1 MPRLVHITTVPKSF
15 LFLRDQIRYV
25 RERGFEVSAITSP
38 GPELARFSRELDLE
52 ILPIEMPRRIS
63 PLEDLAALGRIA
75 TALRKISP
83 DIVHA
88 HTPKGGLLGMMGA
101 TLAGIDHR
109 VYHMRGLPMMTATGA
124 KRELLCWTERISCG
138 LAHKTIAVSHSLRD
152 VAIEERLTRANKI
165 HVMLGGSGQGVEAK
179 KRFDPAMYEGERERI
194 RREQNI
200 PEDALVLGFIGRL
213 VRDKGIVELASA
225 WETLR
230 ERHPNAHMLIVG
242 PFEERDPVPRQT
254 REALEQDPRVHMLG
268 WQSETAPFYRAMDVV
283 TLPSWREGFPNVP
296 LEAAA
301 MELPVVSTLVAGC
314 IDAVADGKTGALVPV
329 RDPDA
334 LAQAIDG
341 YLSHADR
348 RIAHGKAGR
357 ARVLD
362 QFDPTKIFAAI
373 HEDIYMELLDS

>member
-1 MPRLVHITTVPKSF
+1 
-15 LFLRDQIRYV
+15 
-25 RERGFEVSAITSP
+25 
-38 GPELARFSRELDLE
+38 
-52 ILPIEMPRRIS
+52 
-63 PLEDLAALGRIA
+63 
-75 TALRKISP
+75 
-83 DIVHA
+83 
-88 HTPKGGLLGMMGA
+88 
-101 TLAGIDHR
+101 
-109 VYHMRGLPMMTATGA
+109 
-124 KRELLCWTERISCG
+124 
-138 LAHKTIAVSHSLRD
+138 
-152 VAIEERLTRANKI
+152 
-165 HVMLGGSGQGVEAK
+165 
-179 KRFDPAMYEGERERI
+179 MYEGERERI

>member
-101 TLAGIDHR
+101 ALAGIDHR

>member
-101 TLAGIDHR
+101 ALAGIDHR

-242 PFEERDPVPRQT
+242 PFQERDPVPRQT